1 MPDLNGLAVS
11 RIHDDCPK
19 FNMEKKK
26 IIKFPPS
33 WPKPEKKN
41 PIKIGATSFID
52 PFYVHVNNNTME
64 KVALY

>member
-1 MPDLNGLAVS
+1 MGWLYLEYMMTVQNS
-11 RIHDDCPK
+11 TWK
-19 FNMEKKK
+19 KKK

-52 PFYVHVNNNTME
+52 PFSMHVNNNMME